1 LGKNKKYLDR
11 FEDHYNRIEVELEK
25 VFSSGVPL
33 INEIC
38 SHSLLGEGKRLR
50 PLIFVLSA
58 LMCGYKQDNIY
69 RLSTMF
75 EFIHSASLLHD
86 DVIDNADIRR
96 KKPSANHLW
105 GNSAAVLTGDF
116 MFSMAF
122 NAAME
127 SGNLSILSIVNNA
140 AVRMTE
146 GQVKEL
152 ICSRKWGLSEAE
164 YLDIITL
171 KTAVLISVCCEAG
184 AVAAAAD
191 EKTVAALKNFGLN
204 MGIAFQMIDDLLDY
218 SSSEEELGK
227 PVGKDFK
234 EGKIT
239 LPLIYT
245 ISNMKEMDSKRF
257 EALLL
262 NGSEQKED
270 YLALI
275 NIVKN
280 SRNIEKT
287 KARAKGYIEE
297 AARHLNDFPA
307 SENRD
312 NLLSLN
318 EYLLDRFY

>member
-1 LGKNKKYLDR
+1 MGKNKKYLDR
-11 FEDHYNRIEVELEK
+11 FEDHYSRIETELENG
-25 VFSSGVPL
+25 FSSGVSL

-50 PLIFVLSA
+50 PLLFVLSA
-58 LMCGYKQDNIY
+58 LMCGYQKENIY

-75 EFIHSASLLHD
+75 EFVHCASLLHD

-96 KKPSANHLW
+96 KKPSASNLW
-105 GNSAAVLTGDF
+105 GNPAAVLTGDY

-127 SGNLSILSIVNNA
+127 SGNLSILSIINNA

-152 ICSRKWGLSEAE
+152 ICTRRWGLTEEE
-164 YLDIITL
+164 YFDIITL
-171 KTAVLISVCCEAG
+171 KTAELISVCCEAG
-184 AVAAAAD
+184 AVAGEAD
-191 EKTVAALKNFGLN
+191 KKTITSLRNFGLN

-245 ISNMKEMDSKRF
+245 ISTMKEDDSKRF
-257 EALLL
+257 EALLI
-262 NGSEQKED
+262 NGSDSEED
-270 YLALI
+270 YLDLI
-275 NIVKN
+275 KMV
-280 SRNIEKT
+280 RNNGSIEKT

-297 AARHLNDFPA
+297 AARHLRDLPE
-307 SENRD
+307 SENRN
-312 NLLSLN
+312 NLLYLN
-318 EYLLDRFY
+318 DYLLNRLC

>member
-1 LGKNKKYLDR
+1 MGKNKKYLDR
-11 FEDHYNRIEVELEK
+11 FEDHYSRIEAELEK
-25 VFSSGVPL
+25 GFSSGVPL

-50 PLIFVLSA
+50 PLLFVLSA
-58 LMCGYKQDNIY
+58 LMCGYKKDNIY

-75 EFIHSASLLHD
+75 EFIHCASLLHD

-96 KKPSANHLW
+96 KKPSASNLW
-105 GNSAAVLTGDF
+105 GNPAAVLTGDY

-152 ICSRKWGLSEAE
+152 ICSRKWKLSEAE

-184 AVAAAAD
+184 GVATEAD
-191 EKTVAALKNFGLN
+191 QKTVTALKNFGLN

-218 SSSEEELGK
+218 SSSEAELGK

-239 LPLIYT
+239 LPLICA
-245 ISNMKEMDSKRF
+245 ISDMKETDSKRF

-262 NGSEQKED
+262 NGSEHEED
-270 YLALI
+270 YLDLV
-275 NIVKN
+275 NIVRN
-280 SRNIEKT
+280 SGGIEKT
-287 KARAKGYIEE
+287 KTRTNGYIEK
-297 AARHLNDFPA
+297 AAKHLIDFPA

-318 EYLLDRFY
+318 EYLLERLY